1 MNNFVKK
8 EWTFLILLIIPFLIG
23 IYVYPHFPEQVPT
36 HWNVHGEVDGY
47 SSREFGAFGLPA
59 INLGMYILL
68 LVTPYIDPKKK
79 NYEKFSS
86 TYRYLRYLMHIFFGA
101 LYCLTIM
108 AALGYQID
116 VGLWIAAGVAILF
129 IALGNIM
136 GRIRHNYFVGFRLPW
151 TLANEDVWRK
161 THLVGSK
168 LMVAGG
174 VVGLI
179 GVLLTESTLRFI
191 ILMLALFL
199 PMIITGVYSYLYFR
213 KVSEQ

>member
-1 MNNFVKK
+1 
-8 EWTFLILLIIPFLIG
+8 
-23 IYVYPHFPEQVPT
+23 
-36 HWNVHGEVDGY
+36 
-47 SSREFGAFGLPA
+47 
-59 INLGMYILL
+59 
-68 LVTPYIDPKKK
+68 
-79 NYEKFSS
+79 
-86 TYRYLRYLMHIFFGA
+86 MHIFFGA